1 MLAAAEAHYAAALQA
16 ALAPGATIL
25 LGPAPSVPAGASV
38 QVLAEQLR
46 LAPPSQDG
54 DDRGAA
60 RHFTTQSWQGDGVT
74 TSFALPPGALEV
86 AEESRPRPASRASAA
101 TTTASTPARS
111 ASRGLRPWASTCAPC
126 CSAPRPAAS
135 SSVGAASS
143 RCACGPAP
151 RPASTSSPRRRWP
164 PRSRPASTCPTSPR
178 PRTTGVRARLGRPI
192 AFLVAVTRQ
201 RERVGDGER
210 ACVEIEFLL
219 RGEVLLHVALG
230 VPDPVD
236 RIRVCRA
243 WRRQRRVTFS
253 PGF

>member
-25 LGPAPSVPAGASV
+25 SGPAPTIPAGASV

-86 AEESRPRPASRASAA
+86 AEIEAPPGFPRVRGDDYRVDAGSLRFSRPPALGVDLRALLLGAAARGFVERRRGELTLRLRARAA
-101 TTTASTPARS
+101 TGLDELAEAALAAALTACVDLPD
-111 ASRGLRPWASTCAPC
+111 L
-126 CSAPRPAAS
+126 AA
-135 SSVGAASS
+135 AAT
-143 RCACGPAP
+143 A
-151 RPASTSSPRRRWP
+151 
-164 PRSRPASTCPTSPR
+164 
-178 PRTTGVRARLGRPI
+178 GVRARLGRPI

-236 RIRVCRA
+236 RIKSVE
-243 WRRQRRVTFS
+243 
-253 PGF
+253 PGVVDVG